1 MAIPQTSYGTSPGKA
16 YAGMLADAGASY
28 KRALINEESSGIPF
42 GIGLARGTTEDDAKL
57 PAAATD
63 ELAGIAVHSHA
74 YDQDGLTGTAGIPAD
89 TLGTVLAEGS
99 IVVKTEQSMAP
110 GDPVYVRFAVTTTE
124 QKGAFR
130 KDADSGKARLVKG
143 ARVLK
148 NLSSTLAVVFFSAAA
163 DNARGEEVE
172 FSYDHAAVSADTTV
186 KLWKNKSTRHFL
198 IEEVEYINPT
208 GLAQDA
214 SNTFN
219 VKVLNAAAVAASWDT
234 TTTTGQGTIA
244 ADTFVALVNG
254 SAANRLVAPSAVV
267 SLFLDEGGTASLP
280 AGRIVVKGR
289 YI

>member
-1 MAIPQTSYGTSPGKA
+1 MAIPQTSYGTSPAKA
-16 YAGMLADAGASY
+16 YAGMLADAGKSY
-28 KRALINEESSGIPF
+28 KRSLTNEEAAAIPF

-63 ELAGIAVHSHA
+63 ELAGIAIHTHA

-89 TLGTVLAEGS
+89 KVCTVLAEGA
-99 IVVKTEQSMAP
+99 IVVRTEESLSP
-110 GDPVYVRFAVTTTE
+110 GDPVYVRFSVNTDE

-130 KDADSGKARLVKG
+130 NDADSGKARLVKG

-148 NLSSTLAVVFFSAAA
+148 NISSSLAVVYFSSAA

-172 FSYDHAAVSADTTV
+172 ISYDHVQVTGDTTV

-198 IEEVEYINPT
+198 IEEVEYVNPT

-214 SNTFN
+214 TNVFN

-234 TTTTGQGTIA
+234 TTGQQGSIA

-267 SLFLDEGGTASLP
+267 SLFLDEGGTATLP
-280 AGRIVVKGR
+280 AGRIVIKGR